1 MMIQPMY
8 SYLPLKETEEP
19 IRISKAQSPKN
30 FSYLPT
36 QNGISISSYQ
46 DLYLAKD
53 PYSLSSKLSLPY
65 TQALKTIFSKE
76 ETFQNCRSEENCE
89 DSSFLLLED
98 PSSSFLTNQEDL
110 QDEQEKLEEVQ
121 ASLEEDDFFEESD
134 SSDLKIENLLE
145 DENLDSSLGFS
156 SSSTSSLL
164 LSLEKQDP
172 LFVST
177 KSLLLEF
184 EEKQD
189 GYLRLEQGNS
199 IQTFSL
205 EGLSQ
210 PLVFV
215 EDQVTLTLLNSQQEI
230 LASWLV
236 CYEKTNNKVEQ
247 EALSTD
253 SFSNLPLTST
263 TLVAPIVVDNH
274 TMSFGLSVVQ
284 DIPKQSEL
292 VVDTFYEPL
301 VVEEQEEVVSTP
313 LPATTI
319 TSPFKSGLALG
330 QEKLPALVSSLAS
343 SLPVSSTVSS
353 FTNSTSSFSSISTL
367 PSRSSLDS
375 ASLPSTPTLQNIE
388 PAVVEAKGNGNDLPS
403 IEQLAYPPIES
414 TISPSVSTAQAVIPQ
429 GQISDQIPISQNTP
443 SSGLKSLKKELEKQ
457 ALEPLATIQQ
467 AGQLI
472 SQGHTLYVKNP
483 NDVQVQ
489 VENGTLQEIKVRSN
503 DTKKIY
509 TNLERAMNAEKQATF
524 ELEAQLKNH
533 ESQITQAKWTIVPLG
548 DPIQQ
553 AVSVPAGQVEAFYT
567 LEENG
572 QLTSYRQ
579 SDLTKA
585 LLCRGFEPL
594 ETQTVFP
601 GEKLRMYVE
610 EGEYDLSINGK
621 KQVVKVEQDELGQP
635 YLSIPVGPL
644 KTDIALQKN
653 GQTIYKQ
660 SLQTNNPLWRFGW
673 FAPFIGSLVGI
684 GLDVRRRKWL

>member
-8 SYLPLKETEEP
+8 SYIPLKGTEEP
-19 IRISKAQSPKN
+19 IRISQVQSPKD
-30 FSYLPT
+30 FSYFPT
-36 QNGISISSYQ
+36 QNGISIFYYQ

-53 PYSLSSKLSLPY
+53 PYSLPSKLSLPY

-76 ETFQNCRSEENCE
+76 ETFQNCTQEEKDWE
-89 DSSFLLLED
+89 DSSFLLLGH
-98 PSSSFLTNQEDL
+98 SSSFLIDQEDL
-110 QDEQEKLEEVQ
+110 PDEPEKLEEVQ
-121 ASLEEDDFFEESD
+121 ASLEEDNFLEESD
-134 SSDLKIENLLE
+134 SFDLKIENPLE
-145 DENLDSSLGFS
+145 DENLDGSLSFS

-184 EEKQD
+184 EEKYD
-189 GYLRLEQGNS
+189 GYLRVEQGNS
-199 IQTFSL
+199 IQTFPLDRS
-205 EGLSQ
+205 SQ
-210 PLVFV
+210 PLVFL

-253 SFSNLPLTST
+253 PFSNLPLTST
-263 TLVAPIVVDNH
+263 TLVAPIVVDDH
-274 TMSFGLSVVQ
+274 TKPFGLPVVQ

-301 VVEEQEEVVSTP
+301 VLEEQEEVVSTP

-330 QEKLPALVSSLAS
+330 QEKLPSLVSSLAS

-353 FTNSTSSFSSISTL
+353 FTSSTSSFSSTL

-375 ASLPSTPTLQNIE
+375 SSIPISTPTLQNLE
-388 PAVVEAKGNGNDLPS
+388 PTGVEAKENGNDLPS

-414 TISPSVSTAQAVIPQ
+414 TNSPSISTSQAVIPQ
-429 GQISDQIPISQNTP
+429 GQISDQIPLPQNTS

-457 ALEPLATIQQ
+457 ALEPLATVQQ

-509 TNLERAMNAEKQATF
+509 TNLELAMNAEKQATF
-524 ELEAQLKNH
+524 ELEAQLKNN
-533 ESQITQAKWTIVPLG
+533 ESQITQAKWTIVPLKE
-548 DPIQQ
+548 PIQQ

-621 KQVVKVEQDELGQP
+621 KQVVKVQQDELGQP

-673 FAPFIGSLVGI
+673 LAPFIGSLVGI
-684 GLDVRRRKWL
+684 GLDVRRRKWV